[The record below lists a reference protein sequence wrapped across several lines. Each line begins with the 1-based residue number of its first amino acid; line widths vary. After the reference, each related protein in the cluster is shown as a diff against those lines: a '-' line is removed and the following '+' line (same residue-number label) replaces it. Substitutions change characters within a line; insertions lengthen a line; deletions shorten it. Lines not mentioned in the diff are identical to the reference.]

1 MKQIILASHGKFAE
15 GAADTLKMVL
25 GDVPGLHVIT
35 FDMDDAATIEKP
47 ARELMESIGTKDD
60 VYVLTDMMGSSV
72 HTAMAN
78 VKKDFPNMIL
88 ISGMNFPLVLS
99 VAMPMFG
106 AKEDALAGVV
116 EECKGGMVIC

>member
-35 FDMDDAATIEKP
+35 FDMDDAATIEK
-47 ARELMESIGTKDD
+47 
-60 VYVLTDMMGSSV
+60 V